1 MIMKGSEKMKE
12 KFKSFFAAIG
22 YLLLVLVIQVVVSG
36 IAGMVIGFIYAA
48 TSLSSGSEVDI
59 LGIENYIGS
68 SMSIIFILNNI
79 ITAVTILIIYR
90 VRKKNIKEE
99 LQFIKSNNLNM
110 IIAIILGLS
119 IWLFD
124 SGVLS
129 IIQEAGL
136 LAEHFATMEETLSPI
151 TQGNMFIVIIS
162 VGIIG
167 PFVEELIFR
176 GLIYKTLIKKFS
188 VLWTI
193 IIQAILFGL
202 FHFNLIQSAY
212 ATLMGILLGYAV
224 YKTKSIWPAVLMH
237 IVNNLASSIIPELVP
252 EAIITRGVHIAF
264 IILGTIGVFASIY
277 LIKSKNISVE
287 EKLKIEI

>member
-1 MIMKGSEKMKE
+1 MKE

>member
-12 KFKSFFAAIG
+12 KFKSFLAAIG
-22 YLLLVLVIQVVVSG
+22 YLLLVLAIQFVVSAV
-36 IAGMVIGFIYAA
+36 AGMVVGFIYAF
-48 TSLSSGSEVDI
+48 TSISGGNEVDFI
-59 LGIENYIGS
+59 QIQNFIGS
-68 SMSIIFILNNI
+68 SMNIIFTITNVIITATFLIIYKVRKKSFKEELQFRKTKNINI
-79 ITAVTILIIYR
+79 ITAV
-90 VRKKNIKEE
+90 
-99 LQFIKSNNLNM
+99 
-110 IIAIILGLS
+110 ILGLS

>member
-1 MIMKGSEKMKE
+1 M
-12 KFKSFFAAIG
+12 
-22 YLLLVLVIQVVVSG
+22 LLVLVIQVVVSG

-68 SMSIIFILNNI
+68 SMSIIFILTNI

>member
-1 MIMKGSEKMKE
+1 MKE
-12 KFKSFFAAIG
+12 KFKSFLAAIG
-22 YLLLVLVIQVVVSG
+22 YLVLVLAIQFVVSAVAG
-36 IAGMVIGFIYAA
+36 IVVGFIYAF
-48 TSLSSGSEVDI
+48 TSISGGNEVDFI
-59 LGIENYIGS
+59 QIQNFIGS
-68 SMSIIFILNNI
+68 SMNIIFTITNVIITATFLIIYKVRKKSFKEELQFRKTKNINI
-79 ITAVTILIIYR
+79 ITAV
-90 VRKKNIKEE
+90 
-99 LQFIKSNNLNM
+99 
-110 IIAIILGLS
+110 ILGLS

>member
-12 KFKSFFAAIG
+12 KFKSFLAAIG
-22 YLLLVLVIQVVVSG
+22 YLVLVLAIQFVVSAVAG
-36 IAGMVIGFIYAA
+36 IVVGFIYAF
-48 TSLSSGSEVDI
+48 TSISGGNEVDFI
-59 LGIENYIGS
+59 QIQNFIGS
-68 SMSIIFILNNI
+68 SMNIIFTITNVIITATFLIIYKVRKKSFKEELQFRKTKNINI
-79 ITAVTILIIYR
+79 ITAV
-90 VRKKNIKEE
+90 
-99 LQFIKSNNLNM
+99 
-110 IIAIILGLS
+110 ILGLS

>member
-1 MIMKGSEKMKE
+1 M
-12 KFKSFFAAIG
+12 G

>member
-68 SMSIIFILNNI
+68 SMSIIFILTNI

>member
-1 MIMKGSEKMKE
+1 MKGSEKMKE
-12 KFKSFFAAIG
+12 KFKSFLAAIG
-22 YLLLVLVIQVVVSG
+22 YLVLVLAIQFVVSAVAG
-36 IAGMVIGFIYAA
+36 IVVGFIYAF
-48 TSLSSGSEVDI
+48 TSISGGNEVDFI
-59 LGIENYIGS
+59 QIQNFIGS
-68 SMSIIFILNNI
+68 SMNIIFTITNVIITATFLIIYKVRKKSFKEELQFRKTKNINI
-79 ITAVTILIIYR
+79 ITAV
-90 VRKKNIKEE
+90 
-99 LQFIKSNNLNM
+99 
-110 IIAIILGLS
+110 ILGLS

>member
-68 SMSIIFILNNI
+68 SMSIIFILTNI

-212 ATLMGILLGYAV
+212 ATLIGILLGYAV